1 MVRFGVL
8 VVPNTDSHVGTG
20 FVTVQSKPVRERSG
34 RMALSLR
41 SSSNRILFCWGMYG
55 GVYTGGE

>member
-1 MVRFGVL
+1 MFGVL
-8 VVPNTDSHVGTG
+8 VAPNTDSHVGTG

-41 SSSNRILFCWGMYG
+41 SSLNRILFCWGMYG